1 MRLRVSKSL
10 LVESCMGQEIERKF
24 LVIIN
29 KWNQVLKPKEEEYR
43 QGYLVST
50 PEKTIRVRITPQTAY
65 LTIKGKSVGISRPE
79 FEYEIPI
86 SEATDLLEQF
96 SISELRKVRYKVKH
110 NNHLWEVDEFLGRQ
124 EGLVLAEIEL
134 TDEREEFSMPDWVGQ
149 EVSGDR
155 RYYNSHLAEG

>member
-10 LVESCMGQEIERKF
+10 LVECCMAQEIERKF

-29 KWNQVLKPKEEEYR
+29 KWNQVLKPKGEEYR

-65 LTIKGKSVGISRPE
+65 LTIKGKSVGISRSE

-86 SEATDLLEQF
+86 SEATDLLE
-96 SISELRKVRYKVKH
+96 
-110 NNHLWEVDEFLGRQ
+110 
-124 EGLVLAEIEL
+124 
-134 TDEREEFSMPDWVGQ
+134 
-149 EVSGDR
+149 
-155 RYYNSHLAEG
+155 